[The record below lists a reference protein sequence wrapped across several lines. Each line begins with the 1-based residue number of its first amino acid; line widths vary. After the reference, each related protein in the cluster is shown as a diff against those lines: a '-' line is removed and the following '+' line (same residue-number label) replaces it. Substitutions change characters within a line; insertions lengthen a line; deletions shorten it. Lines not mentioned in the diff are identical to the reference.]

1 MASLAFSFRYWPYTF
16 SLILKEQP
24 QFEWA
29 HPQATSKGTDFL
41 KAFIQDFSAHWVLH
55 AKTLPVLFE
64 RISTDDNYVA
74 FLPDPYIPYNKSS
87 PISSSF
93 FKNLRFKWGWH
104 PAQLGKT
111 HYK

>member
-1 MASLAFSFRYWPYTF
+1 MACFAFSDRYCAYAF
-16 SLILKEQP
+16 SLILNEQP
-24 QFEWA
+24 QWEWV

-41 KAFIQDFSAHWVLH
+41 KALKHYFSAHWVLH

-64 RISTDDNYVA
+64 RISTDDNYVE
-74 FLPDPYIPYNKSS
+74 FFPYPYIPCNKSS

-104 PAQLGKT
+104 PAQFGKT

>member
-1 MASLAFSFRYWPYTF
+1 MACLAFSDKYWPYTF

-24 QFEWA
+24 QLEWV

-41 KAFIQDFSAHWVLH
+41 KDFMQELSAHWVLH
-55 AKTLPVLFE
+55 PKILPVLFE

-74 FLPDPYIPYNKSS
+74 FTPDPYIPCNKFSLL
-87 PISSSF
+87 SSSF

-104 PAQLGKT
+104 PTQFGIT
-111 HYK
+111 HCK